1 MRFAQ
6 AKPAGKESR
15 PATCFP
21 ETGLRPALVS
31 LIMLFMMAGSVT
43 LYAQNSM
50 PIMQTFI
57 GQYGNTWLGY
67 KLSALDFNADGYD
80 DLLVYSHKT
89 GPNAWPAALLYFG
102 SAVMDTVPDLVFQSE
117 FLNQMGDQIF
127 MGVGDING
135 DGYEDIMLQEMYPTE
150 VDSCMIHFCYG
161 GPNPDLV
168 PDHTIVVG
176 YYSYQPNVWP
186 MYAIGDVNNDGCDDL
201 GIRTFAGTYP
211 ENFRWEVMLGGVWQR
226 ILVVGPGMSTQRVTS
241 LSGVG
246 DVNGDGIDDFVVGY
260 GAVDPE
266 GIRCYRYLYFGGS
279 PLNLDN
285 RVLLYSTL
293 EGSQIFSG
301 AFGVGDVNHDGY
313 DDMVYCTGNSYM
325 EGNKLRLGG
334 SNIMETEELTLHSIY
349 LHNLMQMD
357 NTKPVYGD
365 FNADGFADI
374 AGSDYEDNLWSGS
387 TSLWLG
393 KAEPNGTNDLRLLP
407 PATSPYH
414 QFGWAIAAGD
424 FDGDGFDDLAVSAP
438 QAQTGSPWYHGYVYV
453 YSGNP
458 GLQDTSV
465 ATDDALA
472 PQPLI
477 SICPNPTSGNFSIS
491 TLDKTPFALDIY
503 DLRGRKLFSA
513 ANLSGF
519 DSAEHS
525 LNLPS
530 GIYLLRL
537 QSGGKS
543 VCKRLAVIK

>member
-1 MRFAQ
+1 M
-6 AKPAGKESR
+6 
-15 PATCFP
+15 
-21 ETGLRPALVS
+21 
-31 LIMLFMMAGSVT
+31 
-43 LYAQNSM
+43 
-50 PIMQTFI
+50 
-57 GQYGNTWLGY
+57 
-67 KLSALDFNADGYD
+67 
-80 DLLVYSHKT
+80 
-89 GPNAWPAALLYFG
+89 
-102 SAVMDTVPDLVFQSE
+102 
-117 FLNQMGDQIF
+117 
-127 MGVGDING
+127 
-135 DGYEDIMLQEMYPTE
+135 
-150 VDSCMIHFCYG
+150 
-161 GPNPDLV
+161 
-168 PDHTIVVG
+168 
-176 YYSYQPNVWP
+176 
-186 MYAIGDVNNDGCDDL
+186 
-201 GIRTFAGTYP
+201 
-211 ENFRWEVMLGGVWQR
+211 
-226 ILVVGPGMSTQRVTS
+226 
-241 LSGVG
+241 
-246 DVNGDGIDDFVVGY
+246 
-260 GAVDPE
+260 
-266 GIRCYRYLYFGGS
+266 
-279 PLNLDN
+279 
-285 RVLLYSTL
+285 
-293 EGSQIFSG
+293 
-301 AFGVGDVNHDGY
+301 
-313 DDMVYCTGNSYM
+313 
-325 EGNKLRLGG
+325 
-334 SNIMETEELTLHSIY
+334 
-349 LHNLMQMD
+349 
-357 NTKPVYGD
+357 
-365 FNADGFADI
+365 
-374 AGSDYEDNLWSGS
+374 
-387 TSLWLG
+387 WLG